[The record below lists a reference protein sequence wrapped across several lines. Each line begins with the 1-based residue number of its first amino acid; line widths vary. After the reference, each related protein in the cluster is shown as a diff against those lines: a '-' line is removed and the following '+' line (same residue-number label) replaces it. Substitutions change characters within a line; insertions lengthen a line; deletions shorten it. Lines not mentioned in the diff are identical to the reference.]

1 MTDLALKAQAKA
13 YVQNKAVMTEGEW
26 VSLLYRTKGR
36 RMPEDLL
43 DNRDFPTI
51 AMWLCLG
58 AKSN

>member
-1 MTDLALKAQAKA
+1 M
-13 YVQNKAVMTEGEW
+13 

-58 AKSN
+58 TKSN